1 MDVRQQRQPDGAS
14 SLGTAV
20 QDAGWVRL
28 VNTDG
33 TLDFGRGHLKIWME
47 APGPPSPSGR
57 QAELD
62 SFTPTALEP
71 RVGDKAGV
79 QPEAQTA
86 IFPVIIR
93 QYDRLEGTAAVRLEW
108 IDDDLL
114 PASLLETGGERS
126 GERNTSARA

>member
-1 MDVRQQRQPDGAS
+1 MDASQPGQQSGARS
-14 SLGTAV
+14 PGTAV

-28 VNTDG
+28 VSTDG
-33 TLDFGRGHLKIWME
+33 TLDFGRGHLKMWME
-47 APGPPSPSGR
+47 PPGPPTPSGR
-57 QAELD
+57 HAELD

-79 QPEAQTA
+79 QPEAETA

-93 QYDRLEGTAAVRLEW
+93 QYDRRENTATVLLEW
-108 IDDDLL
+108 VDDDLL